1 MNEAARIIE
10 ELKSKLPQ
18 YQNARL
24 TEEGVWIGSQFIP
37 SAWLEGGPAI
47 QSEYGRFHRLVL
59 TVFVDGISID
69 GNAHFKA
76 VDP

>member
-37 SAWLEGGPAI
+37 SDWLEGDPTI

-76 VDP
+76 VNP